1 MIGTG
6 DPTTVY
12 TLDSNTLEV
21 KNTIVYDGAGEFHP
35 NRILCPLGVQEVL
48 WQGSALL
55 RRRRARLHHDRRET
69 FVLPEEDE
77 KLPDRAQIADH
88 TCSLITEYDDR
99 VRVYF
104 NNSTKSCSMYRP
116 CSVSKW
122 RRAARS
128 AM

>member
-1 MIGTG
+1 M
-6 DPTTVY
+6 
-12 TLDSNTLEV
+12 
-21 KNTIVYDGAGEFHP
+21 
-35 NRILCPLGVQEVL
+35 QEVL
-48 WQGSALL
+48 WQGALYFVGGG
-55 RRRRARLHHDRRET
+55 RDYIMTGEKT

-77 KLPDRAQIADH
+77 KLPDGAQIADH

-99 VRVYF
+99 VRVY
-104 NNSTKSCSMYRP
+104 STTAPKSCSMYRP